1 MSSLKG
7 SAQARQTLAEN
18 LRALRSSMNLSQEQ
32 LAERAG
38 FHRTYVSQVE
48 RCVSNISLD
57 NLQKLADILQVEIWE
72 LLRPSA

>member
-1 MSSLKG
+1 MSSFKG